1 MAAQGKIVQPVRLN
15 DGSVQEFEFPAGT
28 PRETQERA
36 IRKYLGEQPDATIQQ
51 RADAGV
57 PVNIGE
63 VSREGQAAQ
72 RQQATDE
79 RGGILST
86 VSDVAVGALDLADR
100 GIEYVAP
107 EFYEGLKE
115 SGANPMNYPKAV
127 KAMLDAGVTGTAGAL
142 LQYQAQPWNETYA
155 RIDPSDPESYLN
167 AGVGFIKS
175 ITPILGPMTHDVSEM
190 WHKEGLPKALG
201 FATGELA
208 TAAVPGAAWL
218 RNPIRMTRNIASKAR
233 VPGLGPSRRL
243 RDNPDL
249 QRANQWAMEEGIPLT
264 AAEHTG
270 GRGIRAIQD
279 QGEYGWGGQ
288 NIAADFRARQAQAQE
303 RTMGRLAQEAEQNL
317 DTTGRSRVIDTDRQT
332 PVGAAEQFQ
341 TRTTALVERHKRDA
355 DRFYDSVRAKEA
367 VDPDRYTVDI
377 TDLKDDLL
385 KIYADADWKDL
396 SPDQRS
402 ANQALTIIENVV
414 EGADTM
420 RLSDL
425 DHLQSQLG
433 QMTFGQLRGDIPVRL
448 KGGARLLRKVF
459 NDTRRKVDR
468 AATNLGVMDDIKAGR
483 TATRQSYEVEAIL
496 KKVFG
501 PDGAKEPFA
510 AYKIL
515 TTRGDGRIKLLRAI
529 NAKDPG
535 LLRHTARG
543 FIDDLLEQATERKGS
558 FSSGQKIAGEWF
570 KLGAETK
577 RILFPDADHRQSLDN
592 FFRTA
597 DNIAWQANPSGTRTS
612 QRATISATNA
622 LALAPTWVIAKAMLT
637 ERGARWLTRGASMRV
652 KPSNLNTDEA
662 IRRSAPAQWVAQGLR
677 LATEGRTTAL
687 APGVAETDQEA
698 DPQEID
704 QEQGTR

>member
-1 MAAQGKIVQPVRLN
+1 MAQQRNEVELTLSSTSRTETLPNGRTVTFNFKNGESR
-15 DGSVQEFEFPAGT
+15 QEQDALIEEYI
-28 PRETQERA
+28 RENF
-36 IRKYLGEQPDATIQQ
+36 TIQQ

-72 RQQATDE
+72 RQQTQP
-79 RGGILST
+79 RST
-86 VSDVAVGALDLADR
+86 SQGFMA
-100 GIEYVAP
+100 
-107 EFYEGLKE
+107 GLKE
-115 SGANPMNYPKAV
+115 SGANPMNYPEAAKAV
-127 KAMLDAGVTGTAGAL
+127 LRAGPIGTAKAL
-142 LQYQAQPWNETYA
+142 LEYQAQPWNEAYA
-155 RIDPSDPESYLN
+155 RIDSSNPESYLN
-167 AGVGFIKS
+167 AGVGLLKS
-175 ITPILGPMTHDVSEM
+175 VVPILGPITHDVSEM
-190 WHKEGLPKALG
+190 WHEEGLPKALG
-201 FATGELA
+201 FATGELL
-208 TAAVPGAAWL
+208 TAAVPAGTARAV
-218 RNPIRMTRNIASKAR
+218 ASKVRA
-233 VPGLGPSRRL
+233 PGLGPSRRM

-279 QGEYGWGGQ
+279 QGEHGWGGQ
-288 NIAADFRARQAQAQE
+288 NIGADFRARQAQAQE

-341 TRTTALVERHKRDA
+341 TRTTALLERYKRDA

-448 KGGARLLRKVF
+448 QGGARLLRKVF

-501 PDGAKEPFA
+501 AKGANEPFA

-535 LLRHTARG
+535 LLRHVARG
-543 FIDDLLEQATERKGS
+543 FIDDLLEQATERKGA

-612 QRATISATNA
+612 QVATLNATNA
-622 LALAPTWVIAKAMLT
+622 IALAPTWLIAKAMLT
-637 ERGARWLTRGASMRV
+637 ERGARWLTRGASMQ
-652 KPSNLNTDEA
+652 LNPASLRTQEA
-662 IRRSAPAQWVAQGLR
+662 IRRSAPGQWVAQGLR

-698 DPQEID
+698 APQEID
-704 QEQGTR
+704 TEQGTR